1 MNDFIQSAFGPLGS
15 NYCDWFFILSVL
27 GFVMLV
33 VLLLSTLFVGI
44 SKKKGID
51 FYMQSLSIALGYGIF
66 YFQNRLLHTMC
77 VASLSQ

>member
-1 MNDFIQSAFGPLGS
+1 MNEFIQNTFGPLNQS
-15 NYCDWFFILSVL
+15 YCDWFFILSVL

-33 VLLLSTLFVGI
+33 VLLLSALFVGI

-51 FYMQSLSIALGYGIF
+51 FYLQVLSIALGYGIF

-77 VASLSQ
+77 VSSLNQ

>member
-1 MNDFIQSAFGPLGS
+1 MNNFIQTTFGPLPQ

-33 VLLLSTLFVGI
+33 VLLLTSLAVGL
-44 SKKKGID
+44 SQKKGVD
-51 FYMQSLSIALGYGIF
+51 YYMQIFSIALGYGIF

-77 VASLSQ
+77 VASLK